1 MKKIGTIIIIA
12 VLLFLIGLFV
22 RPEKVIYLPKI
33 TGQVI
38 DQNGNPIQNAVV
50 ARIEQNELNNNDYEK
65 FKSQTDTTDLNGD
78 FELSEK
84 SKIKWF
90 HTPLDLPFVYCY
102 ANFQVSKKGY
112 DTYKTD
118 YNAEE
123 NSKYNENLN
132 ACKEIVF
139 KLKIIL
145 KKL

>member
-1 MKKIGTIIIIA
+1 MKKIGNIIIIA
-12 VLLFLIGLFV
+12 ILLFLIGLFI

-38 DQNGNPIQNAVV
+38 DQNGNPIQNAIV
-50 ARIEQNELNNNDYEK
+50 ARIEEKELKNNDYEL
-65 FKSQTDTTDLNGD
+65 FKSQTDTTDLNGN

-84 SKIKWF
+84 SKIEWF

-132 ACKEIVF
+132 ACKGIVF
-139 KLKIIL
+139 KPKITL